1 MSDNFHLVAVE
12 PKDEGSDFAIVYVAT
27 RGESQPM

>member
-1 MSDNFHLVAVE
+1 VE